1 MQSAAV
7 RRYEYEETEG
17 TEQTGNEQAQE
28 QVEEQSQPPL
38 GEVRHLVVQGIS
50 NNDISPAGGYNF
62 EYVRRLK
69 KRPFMRVLLLDVL
82 HHWYFYCL
90 CLILCAVCV
99 FKVYQVQQ
107 TRQLTAEL
115 NELAENNDDLSNEWL
130 GLLAKK
136 QALEKQSVIREAAMT
151 KLNMIQPRTEAEIVI
166 RLDR

>member
-1 MQSAAV
+1 
-7 RRYEYEETEG
+7 
-17 TEQTGNEQAQE
+17 
-28 QVEEQSQPPL
+28 
-38 GEVRHLVVQGIS
+38 
-50 NNDISPAGGYNF
+50 
-62 EYVRRLK
+62 
-69 KRPFMRVLLLDVL
+69 MRILLLDVA
-82 HHWYFYCL
+82 HHWYFYGL
-90 CLILCAVCV
+90 CLLLCAVCV

-136 QALEKQSVIREAAMT
+136 QALEKQSVIREAAVT